1 MFTVAGCSIQKN
13 LKWMERIMALLK
25 DETPIR
31 ISLGDAFLPSNI
43 VHHKNFRF
51 FNRQIPKKK
60 SSHWHPGK
68 GGGIPKHY
76 PHPPKKKKHMS
87 SVQNPG
93 WLFDIRDEILPNYMG
108 IIS

>member
-76 PHPPKKKKHMS
+76 PHPPQKKTHEQCSK
-87 SVQNPG
+87 P
-93 WLFDIRDEILPNYMG
+93 WLVV
-108 IIS
+108 